1 MVIFAILFCPA
12 LILWKKLCIRVLVKF
27 NMVGFNTQLFW
38 WFLFDDNKNA
48 TDFFS
53 LLDFLEKVWKPMSQ
67 SSNSKNVLG

>member
-1 MVIFAILFCPA
+1 
-12 LILWKKLCIRVLVKF
+12 
-27 NMVGFNTQLFW
+27 MVGFNTQLFW